1 MASVRIDVDQ
11 SGLDEIRRI
20 ATRVR
25 NNALDDMKPEAE
37 RNAPILSGDLFLSV
51 DVDHAAGTLYASA
64 EYAAA
69 VELGSG
75 PHEIDGAFG
84 REGSVMHP
92 GGPAQ
97 PYLRPAAYRQR
108 PLRA

>member
-51 DVDHAAGTLYASA
+51 DVDHAAGTLHADVP
-64 EYAAA
+64 YAAA
-69 VELGSG
+69 VELGSE
-75 PHEIDGAFG
+75 PHEIPGAFG

>member
-1 MASVRIDVDQ
+1 MSSVRMETDEG
-11 SGLDEIRRI
+11 GLAEIRAI
-20 ATRVR
+20 ALRVR

-37 RNAPILSGDLFLSV
+37 RNAPIDQGDLFLSIG
-51 DVDHAAGTLYASA
+51 VDHAAGTLYADT

-69 VELGSG
+69 VEQGSA
-75 PHEIDGAFG
+75 PHEIPNAFG
-84 REGSVMHP
+84 SGTTVMHP

>member
-1 MASVRIDVDQ
+1 MSSVRMEADQ
-11 SGLDEIRRI
+11 TGLEHIRTL
-20 ATRVR
+20 AKRVR

-37 RNAPILSGDLFLSV
+37 RNAPVLTGELFLSV
-51 DVDHAAGTLYASA
+51 DVDHAAGRLFADT

-69 VELGSG
+69 VELGSS
-75 PHEIDGAFG
+75 PHEIPNAWG
-84 REGSVMHP
+84 RGITVQHP

-97 PYLRPAAYRQR
+97 PYLRPAAFRQR